1 MDGGFG
7 FLTDLIGIQMRNVE
21 AIRQAQQKMLEGMG
35 VLAKRQ
41 TAIIEGTLRR
51 SVSEPSAVTSSDIRA
66 VVSHQIESL
75 KTTILENQ
83 ANSNILSEIAARSSA
98 EVATILQS
106 RMMAALDEFKA
117 ALEHAIPDKIS
128 VADTLAPGAVTVQPP
143 SRSCSVRH
151 VHQIGIPV
159 CPAYGHGAAAGGGGL
174 VRRQRMGGR
183 TTGTFPGRS
192 GSSLGLRDFLGRIY
206 G

>member
-1 MDGGFG
+1 
-7 FLTDLIGIQMRNVE
+7 MRNME
-21 AIRQAQQKMLEGMG
+21 AIQQAQQKMLEGIG

-41 TAIIEGTLRR
+41 TEIMGGTLRR

-83 ANSNILSEIAARSSA
+83 ANSNILSEMAARSSA

-117 ALEHAIPDKIS
+117 AVEHAIPDKIS
-128 VADTLAPGAVTVQPP
+128 IAGSVAPAVTVQP
-143 SRSCSVRH
+143 
-151 VHQIGIPV
+151 
-159 CPAYGHGAAAGGGGL
+159 
-174 VRRQRMGGR
+174 
-183 TTGTFPGRS
+183 T
-192 GSSLGLRDFLGRIY
+192 SSP
-206 G
+206 

>member
-1 MDGGFG
+1 MVDSSQSADGGFG
-7 FLTDLIGIQMRNVE
+7 FLTDLIGIQMRNME
-21 AIRQAQQKMLEGMG
+21 AIQQAQQKMLEGIG

-41 TAIIEGTLRR
+41 TEIMGGTLRR

-83 ANSNILSEIAARSSA
+83 ANSNILSEMAARSSA

-117 ALEHAIPDKIS
+117 AVEHAIPDKIS
-128 VADTLAPGAVTVQPP
+128 IAGSVAPAVTVQP
-143 SRSCSVRH
+143 
-151 VHQIGIPV
+151 
-159 CPAYGHGAAAGGGGL
+159 
-174 VRRQRMGGR
+174 
-183 TTGTFPGRS
+183 T
-192 GSSLGLRDFLGRIY
+192 SSP
-206 G
+206 